1 MSTAVI
7 EEIHDGIPCIQ
18 NTEQN
23 AITAKARLAKAYL
36 KEHGDNLN
44 PYLKYDMEKA
54 TALARAMVTQYGM
67 CDSFG
72 LMSLE
77 KNEDTYLTGRTSL
90 NCSDQTATKIDNEV
104 NALLKACYERAI
116 KLLSENK
123 DVLAKIADYLYE
135 KETITGAQFMEIYKE
150 VKQLF
155 YFYKFLFCYILYI
168 VSSV

>member
-1 MSTAVI
+1 
-7 EEIHDGIPCIQ
+7 
-18 NTEQN
+18 
-23 AITAKARLAKAYL
+23 
-36 KEHGDNLN
+36 
-44 PYLKYDMEKA
+44 
-54 TALARAMVTQYGM
+54 MVTQYGM

-116 KLLSENK
+116 KLLTENK

-135 KETITGAQFMEIYKE
+135 KETITGAQFMEIYNE
-150 VKQLF
+150 VKEQECSISE
-155 YFYKFLFCYILYI
+155 KN
-168 VSSV
+168 